1 MKKIIEQ
8 IKLFIK
14 DYVSNAHANG
24 VVVGMS
30 GGKDSFVT
38 AKLCADALG
47 SENVFG
53 LIMPNGKMAD
63 IEIAKEECEILNIK
77 HEIINIENI
86 CSEIIEKIKIVEN
99 VNSLSEV
106 AEINLAPRVRMTYLY
121 TLAGNKNYLVVNTSN
136 LSEIMIGYSTKW
148 GDGVGDFA
156 PLADFTK
163 TEVCEIGIA
172 LGLPEKLVNKKPDDG
187 LSGKTDE
194 EKIGFTYAELD
205 AFIRKGTMA
214 ENFEKINK
222 MHKASHHKR
231 SPIFKFKTNLK
242 NYFEN

>member
-1 MKKIIEQ
+1 MKKIIEE
-8 IKLFIK
+8 IKSFIK
-14 DYVSNAHANG
+14 DYVSKAHAKG

-38 AKLCADALG
+38 AKLCAEALG
-47 SENVFG
+47 NENVFG
-53 LIMPNGKMAD
+53 LIMPNGKMTD

-77 HEIINIENI
+77 HEIINIENV
-86 CSEIIEKIKIVEN
+86 CGEIIGNVKKIEN
-99 VNSLSEV
+99 VSSLTEV
-106 AEINLAPRVRMTYLY
+106 AEINLAPRIRMTYLY
-121 TLAGNKNYLVVNTSN
+121 TLAGNKNYLVANTSN

-163 TEVCEIGIA
+163 TEVCEIGLA

-194 EKIGFTYAELD
+194 EKIGFTYGELD
-205 AFIRKGTMA
+205 AFIRQGIVS
-214 ENFEKINK
+214 ENFDKINR
-222 MHKASHHKR
+222 MHKASQHKR
-231 SPIFKFKTNLK
+231 QPIFKFDARRK
-242 NYFEN
+242 NHFEN